1 MPMKHTLR
9 YCFVLLALAT
19 TGLFAEAAT
28 EPVTAPPTGHHK
40 TVKIVKKGKKGA
52 HKKHAKKHHKH
63 HGKKAGKGV

>member
-28 EPVTAPPTGHHK
+28 EPVAAPTSSHHK
-40 TVKIVKKGKKGA
+40 TIKSAKKGRKG
-52 HKKHAKKHHKH
+52 HKKHGKKHARH
-63 HGKKAGKGV
+63 HNKRAV